1 MQYSLFARME
11 EQNGIVDNSV
21 DNVKNSLQF
30 RRDFHGSAMQNR
42 EQIMNIPMNNRK
54 IGDVMGTTTVICR
67 TGCSKIQRKETEYFY
82 RSALDGKVPK
92 E

>member
-1 MQYSLFARME
+1 M
-11 EQNGIVDNSV
+11 DNSV

-42 EQIMNIPMNNRK
+42 EQIMNIPVNNRK
-54 IGDVMGTTTVICR
+54 GSSVMGTTDVMCQ
-67 TGCSKIQRKETEYFY
+67 TGCSKIPRKETEYFY